1 MTADI
6 PPAPSA
12 DHSGTSGPATRV
24 KSSASAASQFAYPLG
39 HLGHLSERE
48 EVALDKLKALLEE
61 GGLWTRGPP
70 ASHDDQ
76 TLLRY
81 LRARRWVPEDAYRQ
95 FKDTEDWRA
104 SNQIDTLYRTIELEA
119 YEQSRRLYPQWTGRR
134 DRRGT
139 PLFVFDVK
147 KLDHKTVSEYEKQGA
162 KTNVSDA
169 RTDGKTPPGLLRL
182 FALYENLTRFTQ
194 PFCTQLLDRDHAE
207 VPITMSTNIVDITG
221 VGLKQFWNLKSHM
234 QSASQL
240 ATAHYPETLDMIFI
254 IGAPLFFS
262 TVWGWVRRWFDP
274 ITVSKIHVLGPHEV
288 KSVLERYIDP
298 SNIPKKYGG
307 GLDYSFGQMPKA
319 DPAWEGVV
327 AWEKGVSSFPTGP
340 LLWEEEEE
348 EDEQRGQ
355 GGGGEGEGQHGG
367 KRLVCVATGKEKGK
381 PRRQRICTVRKAWP
395 PGREQAVPRGQSTSS
410 QADVDADVEHTKSNE
425 EEGNVSEGTQTSA
438 QTYTEVAHPDEA
450 LTNGQLID
458 KLQLEENTENDVRV
472 APAAAATTA

>member
-6 PPAPSA
+6 PHAPSG

-39 HLGHLSERE
+39 HLGHLSEGE
-48 EVALDKLKALLEE
+48 EVALDKLKGLLEE

-81 LRARRWVPEDAYRQ
+81 LRARRWVPEDAYKQ

-147 KLDHKTVSEYEKQGA
+147 QLDHKTVSEYEKQGA
-162 KTNVSDA
+162 KQNVSDA

-194 PFCTQLLDRDHAE
+194 PFCTQLLDREHAE

-254 IGAPLFFS
+254 IGAPFFFS

-298 SNIPKKYGG
+298 RNIPKKYGG
-307 GLDYSFGQMPKA
+307 GLNYSFGEMPVP
-319 DPAWEGVV
+319 DSAWEGVV

-348 EDEQRGQ
+348 EEQEQPGEAL
-355 GGGGEGEGQHGG
+355 GGGGGQHGA
-367 KRLVCVATGKEKGK
+367 KRLVCIATGKEKGT

-395 PGREQAVPRGQSTSS
+395 PVREQVVSQEQAKTS
-410 QADVDADVEHTKSNE
+410 QAGVDLEHTQSHE
-425 EEGNVSEGTQTSA
+425 EEGNLSEGTQNST
-438 QTYTEVAHPDEA
+438 QTYTEIAHTDEA

-458 KLQLEENTENDVRV
+458 KLQLEENTESDSRV
-472 APAAAATTA
+472 APVAAATTA

>member
-6 PPAPSA
+6 PHAPSA
-12 DHSGTSGPATRV
+12 DHSGTSGPTTRV
-24 KSSASAASQFAYPLG
+24 KSSASAVSQFAYPLG

-48 EVALDKLKALLEE
+48 EVALDKLKGLLEE

-81 LRARRWVPEDAYRQ
+81 LRARRWVPEDAYKQ
-95 FKDTEDWRA
+95 CKDTEDWRA

-147 KLDHKTVSEYEKQGA
+147 QLDHKTVSEYEKQGA
-162 KTNVSDA
+162 KQNVSDA

-254 IGAPLFFS
+254 IGAPFFFS

-307 GLDYSFGQMPKA
+307 SLDHSFGQMPVA

-348 EDEQRGQ
+348 EEE
-355 GGGGEGEGQHGG
+355 EGEQPGEAQGRGGAEHGR

-395 PGREQAVPRGQSTSS
+395 LVREQAVSQEQTMAS
-410 QADVDADVEHTKSNE
+410 QAGVDVEHTQSHE
-425 EEGNVSEGTQTSA
+425 EEGNLSEGTQTSA
-438 QTYTEVAHPDEA
+438 QTYTEVANADEA

-458 KLQLEENTENDVRV
+458 KLQLEENTGSDGRV